1 MDKKSAACNEATFQ
15 AIKRLCRVIIHDIN
29 NPLSAVS
36 GYLQLIEM
44 RLSKL
49 KAGDL
54 SVVDSLVDFHQK
66 TQAGVERVISMIA
79 RLDQFSKIRPAPA
92 VQVDLPSLW
101 NRLIAGRALEE
112 RERIDL
118 ICPASAILRSLVSVV
133 EQISLELLDNALWAT
148 RDGGRVRVTVACEGA
163 KVLLEIRDEG
173 PGIDPEMLE
182 SIFLPCYWNREKTG
196 FPKQGLMLGMGLPI
210 VYQLVMHLK
219 GEIDIQSQAGQGT
232 TVRVRLPAEYA

>member
-1 MDKKSAACNEATFQ
+1 MEKKFAACNEATFQ
-15 AIKRLCRVIIHDIN
+15 AIKRLCRVIIHDVN

-66 TQAGVERVISMIA
+66 TQAGVERVISIIA

-92 VQVDLPSLW
+92 VKVDLPSLL
-101 NRLIAGRALEE
+101 NRLVAGRTPEE
-112 RERIDL
+112 RQRIDL
-118 ICPASAILRSLVSVV
+118 ICPPDAVLHSLISVV
-133 EQISLELLDNALWAT
+133 EQIAFELLDNALWAT
-148 RDGGRVRVTVACEGA
+148 REGGRVRLTVTCEGA
-163 KVLLEIRDEG
+163 KALLEFADEG

-182 SIFLPCYWNREKTG
+182 SIFLPCYWTREKNG

-210 VYQLVMHLK
+210 VYQLVTHLN
-219 GEIDIQSQAGQGT
+219 GEIDIQSQEGKET
-232 TVRVRLPAEYA
+232 TVRVRLPVEHA